1 MLDPKKIEEF
11 ADKFSQSIPNGAKA
25 FQKDIEK
32 SFKDVL
38 QSVIAKMDL
47 VTREEFD
54 VQQKV
59 LMRTREKIEK
69 LELLVAELE
78 KKSRTVM
85 KL

>member
-11 ADKFSQSIPNGAKA
+11 ADKFSQSIPPGAKA

-38 QSVIAKMDL
+38 QSVVAKMDL

-59 LMRTREKIEK
+59 LARTREKIEN
-69 LELLVAELE
+69 LEKIVSELE
-78 KKSRTVM
+78 NRQGD
-85 KL
+85 

>member
-1 MLDPKKIEEF
+1 MLDPKKIEEM
-11 ADKFSQSIPNGAKA
+11 ANKFSQSIPSGAKA

-38 QSVIAKMDL
+38 QSIVSKMDL

-59 LMRTREKIEK
+59 LTRTREKIEN
-69 LELLVAELE
+69 LEKIVAELE
-78 KKSRTVM
+78 KNQDR
-85 KL
+85 